1 MVFIRTFVNRFLLAL
16 LAHFGGL
23 GLVEISP
30 DHVLAPVVNRMIGL
44 VVVLIILDSVMM
56 AAGMAA
62 NEYKDTKQKQE
73 LEALGL
79 YCSNCAHLK
88 HKMFG
93 RLICGL
99 TGQKTTES
107 DACVNHSDY
116 AGRRYKPAMSAVS
129 AEARRIPPV

>member
-1 MVFIRTFVNRFLLAL
+1 MVFVRSFVNRFLLAL
-16 LAHFGGL
+16 LAHIGGL
-23 GLVEISP
+23 GVVEISP

-44 VVVLIILDSVMM
+44 VFVLIILDSVMI

-62 NEYKDTKQKQE
+62 NEYKDTKQRQE

-88 HKMFG
+88 HKLFG

-99 TGQKTTES
+99 TGKKTTEGE
-107 DACVNHSDY
+107 ACADHSDY
-116 AGRRYKPAMSAVS
+116 SGRRYRPVRSAVT
-129 AEARRIPPV
+129 ADARRLPSG